1 MMVKF
6 SEAVIKSLEVH
17 DVRFPTSLELHGS
30 DAMVSYHT
38 FVTFLC
44 KRIYLVKGKLLSLY
58 CHCFLFFINYF
69 PN

>member
-1 MMVKF
+1 MVKF